1 MVLIPRER
9 EEIALIEEIKNG
21 HRASFDNLAILYR
34 QRGLSIAYNMVGNL
48 EDAKDVLQ
56 EAFIKV
62 YLNIKK
68 FREKAKFSTW
78 FYRIVV
84 NCSLDFLR
92 KRKRINRTFV
102 NPLQDEDGQ
111 DLCLEVPDTSNE
123 PSRVAMASELN
134 RNLENCIAELSEK
147 QSLCFVLRHQNGLS
161 VEEISNI
168 LSMSPATVK
177 VHLFRAATNLRK
189 SLAEYAIGLKGG

>member
-1 MVLIPRER
+1 MVLIPGER
-9 EEIALIEEIKNG
+9 EESVLIEEIKNG
-21 HRASFDNLAILYR
+21 HRASFDNLVSLYR

-68 FREKAKFSTW
+68 FREKARFSTW

-92 KRKRINRTFV
+92 RRKKINRTFV
-102 NPLQDEDGQ
+102 SPLQDEDGQ
-111 DLCLEVPDTSNE
+111 DICLEVPDTSNE
-123 PSRVAMASELN
+123 PARVAMAKELN
-134 RNLENCIAELSEK
+134 QALENCIAELSEK
-147 QSLCFVLRHQNGLS
+147 QSLCFILRHQNGLS

-168 LSMSPATVK
+168 LAMSPATVK
-177 VHLFRAATNLRK
+177 VHLFRAVNNLRK
-189 SLAEYAIGLKGG
+189 SAGLYTRWG

>member
-1 MVLIPRER
+1 MVLIPGER
-9 EEIALIEEIKNG
+9 EESVLIEEIKNG
-21 HRASFDNLAILYR
+21 HRASFDNLVSLYR

-68 FREKAKFSTW
+68 FREKARFSTW

-92 KRKRINRTFV
+92 RRKKINRTFV
-102 NPLQDEDGQ
+102 SPLQDEDGQ
-111 DLCLEVPDTSNE
+111 DICLEVPDTSNE
-123 PSRVAMASELN
+123 PRGLPWQ
-134 RNLENCIAELSEK
+134 RN
-147 QSLCFVLRHQNGLS
+147 
-161 VEEISNI
+161 
-168 LSMSPATVK
+168 
-177 VHLFRAATNLRK
+177 
-189 SLAEYAIGLKGG
+189 